1 MVFNRLLILLL
12 LWHGT
17 DTAGANAL
25 EPPALEIMLDEPL
38 QVTIAG
44 QPASLAF
51 VVGTV
56 DHLILNDPLVQRLGP
71 MLGSSR
77 KANLLLDSKSKVDGR
92 RSGAMLE
99 IAGLRR
105 EQQLYW
111 FPGQSVRP
119 LDGSIGIMAVPHQL
133 VRLQTGS
140 PGAPLALRMPLA
152 GDVDSTAYGLVNVA
166 DAQLA
171 VTLNPSIR
179 TSVPLIA
186 STTGIDL
193 ASVMQGRFEGEPWDV
208 EVMPGVRHTVRRL
221 VLDTPLQLGR
231 LSFGALAARFDA
243 TQAGRSK
250 PSPKGK
256 PFVVLTLSRTQFDEQ
271 GCSSL
276 VVDKQQMS
284 MALHCTGP
292 SSPLRADVAEAASA
306 PEETSPSSPSQ
317 TLVATHP
324 LERLAAVPLP
334 AVPLPAAPAPAMAA
348 DGFIDLQVD
357 HPLQVTIAG
366 TAVELAMNTGDLSGI
381 LLNEVA
387 AMRLGLGGRAQQAA
401 IGYGG
406 RQTAVVNFAL
416 VTVGA
421 MERAA
426 TTGILWIG
434 GYNQEQ
440 FSGSIELSALPHDR
454 LRLRL
459 APEEPDARPLRL
471 KLSLPHNTSARGMT
485 ELPGMARFWVSAGLQ
500 KRWQLPLVSKSL
512 AADLAMV
519 LGGRLEGRPWL
530 ETLGYRLRKPVRR
543 LVLAKPL
550 VIGPLSFKAV
560 AVQIGGTPDA
570 SNRLARGQDVL
581 PDADS
586 DPDELVVTGKSAGGS
601 IGRWLDLSRI
611 QLAEQRCTSL
621 AIDKRAK
628 IWELTC
634 KGPA

>member
-1 MVFNRLLILLL
+1 MVFTRLLILFL

-71 MLGSSR
+71 LLGSSR
-77 KANLLLDSKSKVDGR
+77 KADMFLDSKSKVDGK

-186 STTGIDL
+186 STTGFDL

-208 EVMPGVRHTVRRL
+208 VVMPGVRHTVRRL

-243 TQAGRSK
+243 AQARRSGPK
-250 PSPKGK
+250 PRGK
-256 PFVVLTLSRTQFDEQ
+256 PLVVLTLSRTQFDEQ

-292 SSPLRADVAEAASA
+292 GSLSHAKVAGAASA
-306 PEETSPSSPSQ
+306 PAEASPSNSSQ
-317 TLVATHP
+317 TLVATHQ
-324 LERLAAVPLP
+324 LEGLAAVPLP
-334 AVPLPAAPAPAMAA
+334 GVPGPAMAP
-348 DGFIDLQVD
+348 DGFINLQVD
-357 HPLQVTIAG
+357 QSVHVTIAG
-366 TAVELAMNTGDLSGI
+366 IPVELALNTGDLPGI

-387 AMRLGLGGRAQQAA
+387 AMRLELGGRAQQSA
-401 IGYGG
+401 ITYGG
-406 RQTAVVNFAL
+406 RKITETNVARETVV
-416 VTVGA
+416 A

-426 TTGILWIG
+426 ATNIIWLG

-440 FSGSIELSALPHDR
+440 FSGSIELSSLPHDR

-459 APEEPDARPLRL
+459 SPEEPDARPVRL
-471 KLSLPHNTSARGMT
+471 KLSLPRPKSARGTT
-485 ELPGMARFWVSAGLQ
+485 ELPGIARFEVNAGLQ

-512 AADLAMV
+512 AADLARV

-530 ETLGYRLRKPVRR
+530 ETLGYRLRRPVRR

-550 VIGPLSFKAV
+550 VIGPLSFKVV
-560 AVQIGGTPDA
+560 AVQTGGTPDA
-570 SNRLARGQDVL
+570 SNRLGRGQDVL

-586 DPDELVVTGKSAGGS
+586 DPDELVVTGKIAGGS
-601 IGRWLDLSRI
+601 TGRWLNLSRI

-621 AIDKRAK
+621 AIDKPAM
-628 IWELTC
+628 IWELMC
-634 KGPA
+634 RGPA